1 MVSTLETDKLMLK
14 LRDELNLDDFDE
26 TNTLLT
32 DLLKQSE
39 AIVLDSTNY
48 KSYEQVSNKDI
59 FTRAVFTLA
68 TQLYYDRTLSEGLSK
83 GLQMMLNH
91 LQAGA
96 VKDEKEE

>member
-1 MVSTLETDKLMLK
+1 MNTLETDELILK

-26 TNTLLT
+26 TNTLLI
-32 DLLKQSE
+32 DLLTQSE

-48 KSYEQVSNKDI
+48 KNYEQVSDKDI

-91 LQAGA
+91 LVAGA
-96 VKDEKEE
+96 VKDEEK

>member
-1 MVSTLETDKLMLK
+1 MSTLETEKLMLK
-14 LRDELNLDDFDE
+14 LRAELNLDDFEE

-32 DLLKQSE
+32 DLLTQSE

-48 KSYEQVSNKDI
+48 KNYEQVSDKDI

-91 LQAGA
+91 LVAGA
-96 VKDEKEE
+96 VKDEEK

>member
-1 MVSTLETDKLMLK
+1 MNTLKTDELMLK

-26 TNTLLT
+26 TNTLLI
-32 DLLKQSE
+32 DLLTQSE

-48 KSYEQVSNKDI
+48 KNYEQVSDKDI

-96 VKDEKEE
+96 VKDEEK